1 MKQSCD
7 GRSERFTI
15 MKPLMILIMSLAL
28 LLPILTTAADPV
40 SFEEAKQL
48 SSKEGKPLLLE
59 FFRED

>member
-1 MKQSCD
+1 
-7 GRSERFTI
+7 
-15 MKPLMILIMSLAL
+15 MKPLLTFIALSAL
-28 LLPILTTAADPV
+28 LPPIVTTAADPI